1 MTKKI
6 IVLIFFLIIILYFL
20 FQPIN
25 TKELDTHIIDCQ
37 KCFETQ
43 NILKSSIYKY
53 QVDKKINEL
62 RISSEEEFSTL
73 LDNLLNGGYLK
84 NTLSPT
90 EECSYRY
97 LKNDKKEYL
106 SCIKHG
112 NIYYV
117 SSYERYKFNK
127 IFDFLVNFLCSFLG
141 IYIIHDSLFRKFNKV
156 D

>member
-53 QVDKKINEL
+53 QADKNIKEL
-62 RISSEEEFSTL
+62 RICSEEEYSTL
-73 LDNLLNGGYLK
+73 LNNLHNGGYLK

-117 SSYERYKFNK
+117 SSYEGYKFNK
-127 IFDFLVNFLCSFLG
+127 IFDFLVNLLCSIMG
-141 IYIIHDSLFRKFNKV
+141 IYLIYHSLYKI
-156 D
+156 